1 VLRLDAVG
9 LAGQVRETLRTLE
22 LAPRAVT
29 GSVA

>member
-1 VLRLDAVG
+1 VLRLDASG
-9 LAGQVRETLRTLE
+9 LAAQVRETVATLD